1 MGRFIFIGGVRF
13 FGDND
18 IRVGKHG
25 TVSSGIRIIIFIE
38 SHGFRISF

>member
-18 IRVGKHG
+18 IRVGKHEIL
-25 TVSSGIRIIIFIE
+25 VVKSNMADDA
-38 SHGFRISF
+38 